1 MFIFPHKILE
11 LKRRATQI
19 KKIIEHQCTIGSGGL
34 KSVALTKGGLVGLR
48 PRYPEIG
55 KKMFVI
61 FQV

>member
-1 MFIFPHKILE
+1 MTSIPND
-11 LKRRATQI
+11 RTRSGPM
-19 KKIIEHQCTIGSGGL
+19 KIIEHQCTIGSGGL